1 MRSKCE
7 KRDTNILLNYTISSF
22 PSFTLGLIHIA
33 MSETA
38 EPRQLTQE
46 QLDRIAANKAKA
58 LEIQAAKRKAKEQEQ
73 PAKAPKKAKWI
84 KTFYEYDLSTMVDS
98 KGGFIVD
105 ETSDEKKFDENKNDK
120 SYAIEPYFR
129 KFFFFF
135 F

>member
-1 MRSKCE
+1 
-7 KRDTNILLNYTISSF
+7 
-22 PSFTLGLIHIA
+22 
-33 MSETA
+33 MSETE

-46 QLDRIAANKAKA
+46 QLDRIAVNKAKA

-129 KFFFFF
+129 KFFFSFLTGIIKV
-135 F
+135 